1 MGNEWSGLA
10 GREGERGRGGER
22 GGGAPAFTGVATYR
36 PQLGTA
42 FIHVSVFQL
51 ASVVTVVVV

>member
-10 GREGERGRGGER
+10 GRGGER